1 MLKDVKVLTEELR
14 ALKVEA
20 RAIHAASKNAG
31 RQMTEEET
39 ARFDQITKTEIPE
52 KQNELNR
59 ASEIEA
65 QVMALSIEDDRNRR
79 ITELDAEPEF
89 TNRQQVLPRDG
100 VPAGDHRASADNQ
113 IYVRHSKLKVFSS
126 DRQAFDAGMWLRAV
140 AAKERNRE
148 DIHAMQHCK
157 RRGMVVSN
165 VMSEG
170 TGAAGGYVVPA
181 QIANEMIAFRENVGV
196 ARQVCRVMPMTADTL
211 TIPKRAGGLTV
222 YAPGEAAAI
231 TASDASLN
239 QVELINKKRAVLA
252 QLSQELSD
260 DSLISMADFLAEE
273 MTYALAIQEDKELIN
288 GTGAATG
295 YFGVRGLL
303 NRIGAGGVSTAA
315 TGHDT
320 WPEIDIADITS
331 AVGLLPE
338 RYDRDLSWVCSR
350 NFYYT
355 VMMRLMVSAGG
366 NAVAE
371 ISAGAGGVRSFLGYP
386 VYITSQMPTSTA
398 AATVCALFGSFSQ
411 AAVLGDR
418 GGIMVSRDDSLGF
431 ASDLITLKAT
441 SRYDINVHE
450 PGTAS
455 AAGAYVALKTA
466 S

>member
-1 MLKDVKVLTEELR
+1 MESSKALQEQLDALAIEAKAMVEVAKRESREL
-14 ALKVEA
+14 
-20 RAIHAASKNAG
+20 NAD
-31 RQMTEEET
+31 ES
-39 ARFDQITKTEIPE
+39 ARFDEITETLVPEVKNKIATAVKREEAILELANQNRRNNKVEELSEI
-52 KQNELNR
+52 LNR
-59 ASEIEA
+59 PGGA
-65 QVMALSIEDDRNRR
+65 R
-79 ITELDAEPEF
+79 P
-89 TNRQQVLPRDG
+89 VLPVNG
-100 VPAGDHRASADNQ
+100 KEPAGDDGAEQDR
-113 IYVRHSKLKVFSS
+113 IYVRHSKLKVFSNN
-126 DRQAFDAGMWLRAV
+126 RQAFDAGMWLRAV

-148 DIHAMQHCK
+148 DVKALQHC
-157 RRGMVVSN
+157 RNRGLDISN
-165 VMSEG
+165 TMTEG
-170 TGAAGGYVVPA
+170 TGATGGYVVPA
-181 QIANEMIAFRENVGV
+181 QIAADMIAFRENVGV
-196 ARQVCRVMPMTADTL
+196 ARRVCRIMPMTADTL

-222 YAPGEAAAI
+222 YAPGEGNSI
-231 TASDASLN
+231 TASDASLS

-260 DSLISMADFLAEE
+260 DSLVSITDFLFEE
-273 MTYALAIQEDKELIN
+273 MTYALALQEDKELIN
-288 GTGAATG
+288 GTGAATT

-303 NRIGAGGVSTAA
+303 NKIGAGGVSTAA

-320 WPEIDIADITS
+320 WPELDIADVTA

-338 RYDRDLSWVCSR
+338 RYDRDLSWICSR

-355 VMMRLMVSAGG
+355 VFARLMVSAGG
-366 NAVAE
+366 NAVSE
-371 ISAGAGGVRSFLGYP
+371 LSAGTGGVRQFLGYP

-418 GGIMVSRDDSLGF
+418 GGITVSRDDSLGF

-441 SRYDINVHE
+441 SRYDFNVHE